1 MEWYSI
7 LAVFLLIVLTVALGV
22 ILACM
27 LAGQHCTISIQQ
39 RTPNHE
45 LTQVQQEEERKRQRK
60 LSSRFKRAFRS
71 SSKAQQPPAPVE
83 DVKTVELTFKM
94 GDKQREAEQVTT
106 INEPAMVLLPKA
118 HVTEAELAERQKKRE
133 ALRKKYN
140 L

>member
-7 LAVFLLIVLTVALGV
+7 LLVFLLIALTIALGV
-22 ILACM
+22 IVACM

-45 LTQVQQEEERKRQRK
+45 LTQAQQEEERKRQKK

-71 SSKAQQPPAPVE
+71 SSKPQQPAAPVE

-94 GDKQREAEQVTT
+94 GDKQKEAEQTTT
-106 INEPAMVLLPKA
+106 INEHAVVLLPTA
-118 HVTEAELAERQKKRE
+118 HVTSAELAERQKKRE